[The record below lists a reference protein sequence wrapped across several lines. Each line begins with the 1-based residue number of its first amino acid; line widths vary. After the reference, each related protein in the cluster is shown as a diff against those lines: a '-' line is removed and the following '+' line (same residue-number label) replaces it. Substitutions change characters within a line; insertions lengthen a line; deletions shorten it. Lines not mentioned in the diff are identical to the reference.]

1 MADVLIKT
9 LKNGPLQ
16 VRGPIELVDAKDATF
31 TLVKDLVYLC
41 RCGHSADK
49 PFCDGTHANLGFK
62 SEEPAR

>member
-16 VRGPIELVDAKDATF
+16 VRGPVELVDSNDATF
-31 TLVKDLVYLC
+31 KLVKDPVYLC

-49 PFCDGTHANLGFK
+49 PFCDGTHAKLGFK

>member
-1 MADVLIKT
+1 MAEVLIKT

-16 VRGPIELVDAKDATF
+16 VRGPIKLADASDATF
-31 TLVKDLVYLC
+31 KLAKDPVYLC

-49 PFCDGTHANLGFK
+49 PFCDGSHAKLGFK